1 MKKPGSSLWIIV
13 ILFLFPLLTGVGFL
27 ATAQTQLP
35 DTPAA
40 HQCGAWLQ
48 AFNGS
53 DREAFRAF
61 VKKNYPSMADHV
73 DREWQFREMTGGFEL
88 KKVEESTPTKVVALV
103 QERAS
108 DQFGR
113 LTMEVDGAE
122 PHLITQLEIRAIAR
136 PADFGLPHLSEN

>member
-1 MKKPGSSLWIIV
+1 MGHGKDTCRMKKPGSSLWIIV
-13 ILFLFPLLTGVGFL
+13 IVLLLLTSVGSP

-40 HQCGAWLQ
+40 HQCAAWLQ

-73 DREWQFREMTGGFEL
+73 DREWQFHEMTGGFEL
-88 KKVEESTPTKVVALV
+88 RKVEESTPTKVVALV

-122 PHLITQLEIRAIAR
+122 PHFITQLDIRAIPM
-136 PADFGLPHLSEN
+136 PADF